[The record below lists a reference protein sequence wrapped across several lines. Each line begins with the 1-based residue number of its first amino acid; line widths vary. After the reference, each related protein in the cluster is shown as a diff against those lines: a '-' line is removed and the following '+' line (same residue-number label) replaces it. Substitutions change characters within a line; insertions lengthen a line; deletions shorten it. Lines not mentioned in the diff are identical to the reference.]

1 MKHAFVRS
9 GILAT
14 VLILSGH
21 ASLASPL
28 LLAGIGFG
36 SPVNRGRVI
45 TVNEATAAGTLLPE
59 QGVGPAAGLNGLAF
73 TASGALYGSAIGN
86 PVFADP
92 EIDAPALVR
101 LDPASGASLSSVP
114 ITFGGHPLEVL
125 DLAAQPRTGILYGT
139 SFTSTIPGSS
149 IYKIDE
155 TSGLA
160 TLVGATGV
168 IGVTLA
174 FAPAGTLYMSSA
186 SFSDAGVQTGS
197 FLHTVNSLTGEVLST
212 VAIGR
217 LPSGNF
223 VHIGGLS
230 VRPTDGTLFAAGR
243 EATVSQR
250 GDIYTLSTT
259 GTATRVG
266 STAVG
271 EVGDLAFATIPE
283 PTTLLLLSAGLVGLG
298 AARKWSRSA

>member
-1 MKHAFVRS
+1 
-9 GILAT
+9 

-21 ASLASPL
+21 ASLASRL

-92 EIDAPALVR
+92 DIDAPALVR

-149 IYKIDE
+149 IYKID
-155 TSGLA
+155 
-160 TLVGATGV
+160 
-168 IGVTLA
+168 
-174 FAPAGTLYMSSA
+174 
-186 SFSDAGVQTGS
+186 
-197 FLHTVNSLTGEVLST
+197 
-212 VAIGR
+212 
-217 LPSGNF
+217 
-223 VHIGGLS
+223 
-230 VRPTDGTLFAAGR
+230 
-243 EATVSQR
+243 
-250 GDIYTLSTT
+250 
-259 GTATRVG
+259 
-266 STAVG
+266 
-271 EVGDLAFATIPE
+271 
-283 PTTLLLLSAGLVGLG
+283 
-298 AARKWSRSA
+298 